1 MDENDPLKKL
11 IVLFKSE
18 GYIGKEAV
26 EEAKAELERRR
37 EHEELERRREHEELE
52 RRREHEELERRRE
65 HELRMKKAGRT
76 DCILKIIPAV
86 CVILLF
92 I

>member
-37 EHEELERRREHEELE
+37 EHEELERRREHE
-52 RRREHEELERRRE
+52 
-65 HELRMKKAGRT
+65 LRMKKAGRT

>member
-52 RRREHEELERRRE
+52 RRREHE
-65 HELRMKKAGRT
+65 LRMKKAGRT

>member
-37 EHEELERRREHEELE
+37 EHEE